1 MQNSIPRS
9 SAPKAVASRR
19 IGLSLAAGRPQ
30 RVGGV
35 DQRPHVPERVRH
47 AGVPGGG
54 TLQLRRM
61 VGDEDALEPFV
72 PKDPDDLDDV
82 DVAIVDE
89 GLDVFWDLAFHV
101 AEMDVPDAIPP
112 RDVAVGLVDVARRH
126 LLQRTEAE
134 LGAVGAAVYYAEQA
148 IVFVRLVDAPRGAAH
163 LIHRRVVR
171 LRRKPPAG
179 LF

>member
-61 VGDEDALEPFV
+61 IRDEDAVEPFV

-89 GLDVFWDLAFHV
+89 GLDIFWDLAFFV
-101 AEMDVPDAIPP
+101 AEMVVPDAIPP
-112 RDVAVGLVDVARRH
+112 RDVADGLVDVARRH
-126 LLQRTEAE
+126 LLQRAEAE
-134 LGAVGAAVYYAEQA
+134 LSAVGTAVYNAEEA
-148 IVFVRLVDAPRGAAH
+148 IIFVRLVDQPGRAAQR
-163 LIHRRVVR
+163 LDQRLVR
-171 LRRKPPAG
+171 LRRTP
-179 LF
+179 